1 MQENVDIRFVEYGS
15 REWHEGRALRHK
27 LFYQALGHPQSV
39 MDDDQ
44 EHHSAHLVVQENGK
58 VVGYGRL
65 FDHGAGEFQ
74 ISQMAVDADR
84 QGRGIGK
91 LILKR
96 LVNQAFDGGAKRIWL
111 NARTSATRFYEK
123 EGFRPCGKVF
133 PSEKTGLPHIKMQ
146 LMLAACAPY
155 GQPDK
160 KG

>member
-1 MQENVDIRFVEYGS
+1 MKENLDIRFVEHGS

-58 VVGYGRL
+58 VIGYGRL

-74 ISQMAVDADR
+74 ISQMAVDTDR

-91 LILKR
+91 TILNRLIS
-96 LVNQAFDGGAKRIWL
+96 QAFDGGAKCIWL
-111 NARTSATRFYEK
+111 NARVSAVKFYEK
-123 EGFRPCGKVF
+123 AGFRPRGKAF
-133 PSEKTGLPHIKMQ
+133 PSEKTGIPHIKMN
-146 LMLAACAPY
+146 LTLDAYKAWSNPK
-155 GQPDK
+155 PS
-160 KG
+160 